1 MTIYL
6 ASDHAAFMLKEIIKK
21 YLLDNNLNV
30 EDMGP
35 ESAEPVSWVEYGAK
49 AAEKISANPEN
60 SKGILLC
67 GSGLGMS
74 IVANKFKHVRSALC
88 NDLYTA
94 EMSRKHNNA
103 NVLNM
108 GARVIAPELALRIVE
123 KWLNTEFEG
132 NRHQQRLDQLNKTEE
147 KNFK

>member
-6 ASDHAAFMLKEIIKK
+6 ASDHAAFLLKETIKK
-21 YLLDNNLNV
+21 YLLDNHHTV

-35 ESAEPVSWVEYGAK
+35 ESNDPVSWVEYGAK
-49 AAEKISANPEN
+49 AAEKISENPDI

-74 IVANKFKHVRSALC
+74 IVANKFKHVRAALC

-123 KWLNTEFEG
+123 KWLSTEFEG
-132 NRHQQRLDQLNKTEE
+132 NRHQVRLDQLKETE
-147 KNFK
+147 KRNFK